1 MQNNPYLG
9 LQISDDFKW
18 TTHVTNVTKKANS
31 TFGFVRRN
39 LNHCPED
46 CKKTAYISLVRS
58 TMEYGAIVWDPYTI
72 VDTNKV
78 KRIQRRAAK
87 FITGDNKSRKEG
99 FVTKML
105 AELELESLQSRRTSQ
120 RLIFMYK
127 VVEGLAPAIKPED
140 YLTINRQGRTIKHK
154 RFDDYVNTNI
164 VENSVKNNTKSFDRI
179 QGNTEQYRNSFFSK
193 TILEWNHLEEN
204 IVSATSVE
212 SFKYALRHHQY
223 VLSLPLN

>member
-9 LQISDDFKW
+9 LHISEDIKW
-18 TTHVTNVTKKANS
+18 TTHITNVTKKTNS
-31 TFGFVRRN
+31 TLGFLRRN
-39 LNHCPED
+39 LKYCPKD
-46 CKKTAYISLVRS
+46 CKKTAYISLVHVRS

-72 VDTNKV
+72 VDTNKLE
-78 KRIQRRAAK
+78 RIQRRAAR
-87 FITGDNKSRKEG
+87 FITGDLSREEG
-99 FVTKML
+99 FVAKML

-164 VENSVKNNTKSFDRI
+164 VENSVKNNTKSLD
-179 QGNTEQYRNSFFSK
+179 
-193 TILEWNHLEEN
+193 
-204 IVSATSVE
+204 
-212 SFKYALRHHQY
+212 KY
-223 VLSLPLN
+223 